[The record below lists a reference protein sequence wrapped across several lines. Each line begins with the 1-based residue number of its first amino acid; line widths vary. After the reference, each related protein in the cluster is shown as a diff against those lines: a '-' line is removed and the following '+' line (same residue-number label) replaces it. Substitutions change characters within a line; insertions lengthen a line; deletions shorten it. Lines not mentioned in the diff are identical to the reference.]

1 MIYIKSKD
9 NPFIKHLNKLNKS
22 PKYRRENREFVAEGV
37 RLCTDAA
44 LSNAEIKAVAVCEDS
59 VEKYSSEIETLKAV
73 CDKVYCLSKQL
84 FRDVSETKTPQGVL
98 CVVKTLDKPTL
109 FDKMVIGGKFVA
121 LDNIQ
126 DPSNLG
132 TVMRTAEAVG
142 VDGIILSSDCCDIY
156 SPKVVRGSM
165 GAVFRLP
172 CYITEDIASF
182 LSMHRELKSYASVVD
197 KEALKITDIA
207 FESPCVVIIGNEGN
221 GIKSSTLENCDE
233 KFTIPMNG
241 RAESLNASAAAAI
254 IIWELIK

>member
-9 NPFIKHLNKLNKS
+9 NPFIKHLNKLNKNA
-22 PKYRRENREFVAEGV
+22 KYRRGNREFVAEGV
-37 RLCTDAA
+37 RLCMDAA
-44 LSNAEIKAVAVCEDS
+44 ASNAQIKAVAVCED
-59 VEKYSSEIETLKAV
+59 VLEKYASETEKLEAV

-84 FRDVSETKTPQGVL
+84 FRDISETKTPQGIL
-98 CVVKTLDKPTL
+98 CTVKTLDKPTL
-109 FDKMVIGGKFVA
+109 FDKMVFGGKFVA

-142 VDGIILSSDCCDIY
+142 VDGLILSSDCCDIY

-172 CYITEDIASF
+172 CCITEDIASF
-182 LSMHRELKSYASVVD
+182 LSGHPELKSYASVVD
-197 KEALKITDIA
+197 KEAAKITEIT
-207 FESPCVVIIGNEGN
+207 FEQPCVVVIGNEGN
-221 GIKSSTLENCDE
+221 GIKKSTLEKCD
-233 KFTIPMNG
+233 KRFTIPMNG

-254 IIWELIK
+254 IIWELVK